1 MQLKK
6 CCNHPFMFL
15 NNYEDLITNDF
26 IFRSSGKFELLDRIL
41 PKLIAFNHRILIF
54 FQMTTI
60 MDIMEAYLN
69 YKRIKYL
76 RLDGCT
82 KADLRG

>member
-1 MQLKK
+1 
-6 CCNHPFMFL
+6 MFL
-15 NNYEDLITNDF
+15 NSYDDLITNDY

-41 PKLIAFNHRILIF
+41 PKLIAFKHRILIF

-69 YKRIKYL
+69 YKSIKYL

-82 KADLRG
+82 KADLRGEITNAFN